1 MTGFYLGYIYISV
14 IDFFI
19 MDYLYRF
26 PIILE
31 KDNFLIDIFS
41 FGIFTLTMNNVELVE
56 PSVKSF

>member
-19 MDYLYRF
+19 MDHLYRF